1 MRGERLRVLSAH
13 TGDKDLVRRM
23 LAGEEGAFDEF
34 FHEYFPR
41 LYRFALNRLGHDA
54 REAEEV
60 AQSTLCRAVTKIGTF
75 QGEATLF
82 TWLCTF
88 CRHEIY
94 ALKMRENRR
103 PHEVALLEETPDISA
118 ALESLAALFNEGPES
133 RLHRKEIAR
142 LVRVALDHLP
152 ARYGRALEWKYIE
165 GLPVKEIADRLGT
178 SPKAAESLLT
188 RAREAFRD
196 GFGSLVTPPM
206 GPEAKRC

>member
-1 MRGERLRVLSAH
+1 MGVPSAH
-13 TGDKDLVRRM
+13 ATDRKLVRRM

-34 FHEYFPR
+34 FHEHFPR
-41 LYRFALNRLGHDA
+41 LYRFALIRLGHDF

-60 AQSTLCRAVTKIGTF
+60 AQSTLCRAVAKIATY
-75 QGEATLF
+75 QGEASLF

-94 ALKMRENRR
+94 ALNVRKNRR
-103 PHEVALLEETPDISA
+103 PREVALLEETPDVAA

-133 RLHRKEIAR
+133 SLHRKEVAR

-152 ARYGRALEWKYIE
+152 DRYGRVLEWKYIE

-188 RAREAFRD
+188 RARDAFRD
-196 GFGSLVTPPM
+196 GFITLLTPPVR
-206 GPEAKRC
+206 PEGKRI